1 MKPDLSKKAV
11 VKNLEPSSDPYWHKV
26 AKGISVG
33 LYLPGTGT
41 QSWIARVRHDDAYR
55 TKTLSVDTFPQAVEE
70 AGLYAKQLRDGD
82 APSAE
87 AVKAKA
93 KKSMTVRQLVELYID
108 LDENKVSKGERYADW
123 RRDAKRMSER
133 YALPALG
140 KLKLKAISA
149 EDIRDNQTQLLTE
162 VSPETVNRGTV
173 TLRSSLNYALR
184 KGWVDRPFW
193 REVPLAE
200 EREQHNKS
208 RLKQYISQADRDAF
222 LEAAEAPLKAICQ
235 AMDMTGARP
244 SEVRRL
250 RVRDVKEDHVILMT
264 FKGNRSSGRSR
275 KFPLTNGRLAFF
287 QKQVKGRDPD
297 EPLFLTEKG
306 VEWSMANLNKATKQV
321 RGDLPIESY
330 TWRHCFLTDK
340 VKAGFNI
347 MALAKLCGTSVQ
359 YIQQNYTDGLDLA
372 EMLDGL

>member
-1 MKPDLSKKAV
+1 
-11 VKNLEPSSDPYWHKV
+11 
-26 AKGISVG
+26 
-33 LYLPGTGT
+33 
-41 QSWIARVRHDDAYR
+41 
-55 TKTLSVDTFPQAVEE
+55 
-70 AGLYAKQLRDGD
+70 
-82 APSAE
+82 
-87 AVKAKA
+87 
-93 KKSMTVRQLVELYID
+93 
-108 LDENKVSKGERYADW
+108 
-123 RRDAKRMSER
+123 
-133 YALPALG
+133 
-140 KLKLKAISA
+140 
-149 EDIRDNQTQLLTE
+149 
-162 VSPETVNRGTV
+162 
-173 TLRSSLNYALR
+173 
-184 KGWVDRPFW
+184 
-193 REVPLAE
+193 
-200 EREQHNKS
+200 
-208 RLKQYISQADRDAF
+208 
-222 LEAAEAPLKAICQ
+222 
-235 AMDMTGARP
+235 MTGARP

-264 FKGNRSSGRSR
+264 FKGNRASGRSR